1 MVVNVLTPY
10 DLTKFSHLYPD
21 YILSKIP
28 ADALLIGCISE
39 DPLDAAGILMA
50 HVEEGEIIIDW
61 LYVDEPYRR
70 QHGATDMV
78 SVLLTAAE
86 EFGEL
91 EGVNVLF
98 SETDENL
105 WEFFRSMDFITTYR
119 GGDKGFY
126 TELGKI
132 PKLPVMDEITGELCS
147 LSEVPEKEIERF
159 MNLLN
164 GSVIPGG
171 FYDPYK
177 QDVYLPE
184 SSVILVDGLI
194 RGICLVRNLDDG
206 LDIAWLY
213 NYTNNPN
220 AFPALIN
227 ACVNKLKES
236 YPENTPFT
244 FASTSPKMD
253 QFIESV
259 IPVDYSIEMYIAS
272 YPFVL

>member
-1 MVVNVLTPY
+1 
-10 DLTKFSHLYPD
+10 
-21 YILSKIP
+21 
-28 ADALLIGCISE
+28 
-39 DPLDAAGILMA
+39 
-50 HVEEGEIIIDW
+50 
-61 LYVDEPYRR
+61 
-70 QHGATDMV
+70 
-78 SVLLTAAE
+78 
-86 EFGEL
+86 
-91 EGVNVLF
+91 
-98 SETDENL
+98 
-105 WEFFRSMDFITTYR
+105 
-119 GGDKGFY
+119 
-126 TELGKI
+126 
-132 PKLPVMDEITGELCS
+132 MDEITGELCS

-164 GSVIPGG
+164 DSVIPGG

-244 FASTSPKMD
+244 FASSSPKMD

-272 YPFVL
+272 YPFIL